1 MRTPRPVSIITTVV
15 IVALGLGG
23 MAITGLT
30 EADDVGTSL
39 RRAPRP
45 AVAAAGREAAD
56 FLDEYVTAAGRV
68 VRYDQGGDT
77 VSEGQASALLLAL
90 GSDDAARFASTADWP
105 EHHTPQIGRE
115 SSW

>member
-1 MRTPRPVSIITTVV
+1 MRTPRPISLITTVV

-45 AVAAAGREAAD
+45 EVAAAGREAAD
-56 FLDEYVTAAGRV
+56 FLDEYVSAEAHAAKRV
-68 VRYDQGGDT
+68 DLDYHVRFLPDEDQA
-77 VSEGQASALLLAL
+77 E
-90 GSDDAARFASTADWP
+90 
-105 EHHTPQIGRE
+105 EIGRASCWE
-115 SSW
+115 RVRQSV